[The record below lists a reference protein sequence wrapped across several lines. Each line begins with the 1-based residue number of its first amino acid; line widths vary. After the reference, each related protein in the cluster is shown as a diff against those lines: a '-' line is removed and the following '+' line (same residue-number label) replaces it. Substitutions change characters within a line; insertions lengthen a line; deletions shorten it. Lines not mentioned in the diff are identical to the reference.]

1 MRARRA
7 EGGADAAAP
16 SRLMA
21 SATAPEH
28 RLADRRKLLL
38 TLGAPYALLLL
49 ASLVEW
55 PWRALGA
62 PGALGTLT
70 PPSFVLLAL
79 SVAASAY
86 ALRRK
91 LPLSMIT
98 WLPAGQGAVVLLA
111 TGFFA
116 AGAQDQ
122 LTGLAFIIAFG
133 FVYLLVLA
141 IATAIASN
149 GAPVAVAFVA
159 FFALT
164 QAARFPVFGADG
176 EGASANAGLL
186 TLAAF
191 GRAAIELAVLA
202 WLARRLVEAADS
214 SAMSAALWIV
224 ALTLGHGALAG
235 WEDPAL
241 RGVLTLAEY
250 GEQVFRWF
258 MLASIQLGMAGAII
272 RFRRAQFRD
281 QDAPP
286 ERAEPEDERAEP
298 DEPPPPAPSPAR
310 SGRPTPRRRRRR

>member
-1 MRARRA
+1 M
-7 EGGADAAAP
+7 DSAP
-16 SRLMA
+16 
-21 SATAPEH
+21 
-28 RLADRRKLLL
+28 RLADRRRLLL

-62 PGALGTLT
+62 PSVAGSLS
-70 PPSFVLLAL
+70 PPGFVLLAFA
-79 SVAASAY
+79 VGASTY

-116 AGAQDQ
+116 GGAQDQ
-122 LTGLAFIIAFG
+122 LTGLAFIAAYG
-133 FVYLLVLA
+133 FIFLIVLA

-149 GAPVAVAFVA
+149 GAPVAIAFVA

-176 EGASANAGLL
+176 GAATPNAGLL

-191 GRAAIELAVLA
+191 LRAAIELAVLT

-214 SAMSAALWIV
+214 SAMPTALWIV

-241 RGVLTLAEY
+241 RGALTLSEY
-250 GEQVFRWF
+250 VEQVARWL
-258 MLASIQLGMAGAII
+258 MLACIQLGMAAVLI
-272 RFRRAQFRD
+272 RFRRAQYRD
-281 QDAPP
+281 QAP
-286 ERAEPEDERAEP
+286 
-298 DEPPPPAPSPAR
+298 PPPPAEPERERSDATEAEPMPSAQR
-310 SGRPTPRRRRRR
+310 GGRPTPRRRRRRR

>member
-38 TLGAPYALLLL
+38 TLGAPYGLLLL

-122 LTGLAFIIAFG
+122 LTGLALIIAFG

-149 GAPVAVAFVA
+149 GAPVAIAFVA

-164 QAARFPVFGADG
+164 RAARFPVFGADG
-176 EGASANAGLL
+176 EESTANAGLL

-191 GRAAIELAVLA
+191 ARAAIELAVLA

-235 WEDPAL
+235 WEEPAL
-241 RGVLTLAEY
+241 RGALTFAEY
-250 GEQVFRWF
+250 REQVVRWLV
-258 MLASIQLGMAGAII
+258 LASIQLGMAGVII

-286 ERAEPEDERAEP
+286 ERDEPAQERADAEEP
-298 DEPPPPAPSPAR
+298 HPPHPR
-310 SGRPTPRRRRRR
+310 GGRPTPRRRRRR

>member
-28 RLADRRKLLL
+28 RLVDRRKLLL

-149 GAPVAVAFVA
+149 GAPVAIAFVA

-191 GRAAIELAVLA
+191 ARAAIELAVLA
-202 WLARRLVEAADS
+202 WLARRLVETADS

>member
-1 MRARRA
+1 M
-7 EGGADAAAP
+7 DSAP
-16 SRLMA
+16 PA
-21 SATAPEH
+21 
-28 RLADRRKLLL
+28 RLADRRRLLL

-62 PGALGTLT
+62 PTVAGSLS
-70 PPSFVLLAL
+70 PPGFVLLAFA
-79 SVAASAY
+79 VGASTY

-98 WLPAGQGAVVLLA
+98 WLPAGQGAIVLLA

-116 AGAQDQ
+116 GGAQDQ
-122 LTGLAFIIAFG
+122 LTGLAFIAAYG
-133 FVYLLVLA
+133 FIFLIVLA

-149 GAPVAVAFVA
+149 GAPVAIAFVA

-164 QAARFPVFGADG
+164 QAARFPIFGADG
-176 EGASANAGLL
+176 GGAEVANAGLL

-191 GRAAIELAVLA
+191 LRAAVELAVLA

-214 SAMSAALWIV
+214 SAMPTALWIV

-241 RGVLTLAEY
+241 RGALTLSEY
-250 GEQVFRWF
+250 VEQVARWL
-258 MLASIQLGMAGAII
+258 MLACIQLGMAAVLI
-272 RFRRAQFRD
+272 RFRRAQHRD
-281 QDAPP
+281 QEAQPQQPADPEPERSDAADAPAP
-286 ERAEPEDERAEP
+286 TSPRA
-298 DEPPPPAPSPAR
+298 
-310 SGRPTPRRRRRR
+310 GRPTPRRRRRR

>member
-1 MRARRA
+1 MT
-7 EGGADAAAP
+7 P
-16 SRLMA
+16 
-21 SATAPEH
+21 ATAPEH

-62 PGALGTLT
+62 PGVIGALT
-70 PPSFVLLAL
+70 PPSLVLLAL

-116 AGAQDQ
+116 GGAQDQ

-149 GAPVAVAFVA
+149 GAPAAIAFVA
-159 FFALT
+159 FFTLT

-176 EGASANAGLL
+176 AAASANAGLL

-191 GRAAIELAVLA
+191 GRAAVELAVLA

-224 ALTLGHGALAG
+224 ALALGHGALAG

-241 RGVLTLAEY
+241 RGALTLGEY
-250 GEQVFRWF
+250 VEQVVRWL

-272 RFRRAQFRD
+272 RFRRAQYRD
-281 QDAPP
+281 QEQFHAQEAQPKSAAP
-286 ERAEPEDERAEP
+286 EPEVAAAAEEAP
-298 DEPPPPAPSPAR
+298 APPPPARAR

>member
-1 MRARRA
+1 M
-7 EGGADAAAP
+7 DSAP
-16 SRLMA
+16 PA
-21 SATAPEH
+21 
-28 RLADRRKLLL
+28 RLADRRRLLL

-62 PGALGTLT
+62 PSVAGSLS
-70 PPSFVLLAL
+70 PPGFVLLAFA
-79 SVAASAY
+79 VGASTY

-98 WLPAGQGAVVLLA
+98 WLPAGQGAIVLLA

-116 AGAQDQ
+116 GGAQDQ
-122 LTGLAFIIAFG
+122 LTGLAFIAAYG
-133 FVYLLVLA
+133 FIFLIVLA

-149 GAPVAVAFVA
+149 GAPVAIAFVA

-164 QAARFPVFGADG
+164 QAARFPIFGADG
-176 EGASANAGLL
+176 GAAVPNAGLL

-191 GRAAIELAVLA
+191 VRAAVELAVLA

-214 SAMSAALWIV
+214 SAMPTALWIV

-241 RGVLTLAEY
+241 RGALTLSEY
-250 GEQVFRWF
+250 VEQVARWL
-258 MLASIQLGMAGAII
+258 MLACIQLGMAAVLI

-281 QDAPP
+281 QEAQPPQPPEPEHERSDAAAEAPAPP
-286 ERAEPEDERAEP
+286 RA
-298 DEPPPPAPSPAR
+298 
-310 SGRPTPRRRRRR
+310 GRPTPRRRRRR

>member
-1 MRARRA
+1 M
-7 EGGADAAAP
+7 ESAP
-16 SRLMA
+16 
-21 SATAPEH
+21 
-28 RLADRRKLLL
+28 RLADRRRLLL

-62 PGALGTLT
+62 PSVAGSLS
-70 PPSFVLLAL
+70 PPGFVLLAFA
-79 SVAASAY
+79 VGASTY

-98 WLPAGQGAVVLLA
+98 WLPAGQGAVALLA

-116 AGAQDQ
+116 GGAQDQ
-122 LTGLAFIIAFG
+122 LTGLAFIAAYG
-133 FVYLLVLA
+133 FIFLIVLA

-149 GAPVAVAFVA
+149 GAPVAIAFVA

-164 QAARFPVFGADG
+164 QAARFPIFGADIP
-176 EGASANAGLL
+176 NAGLL

-191 GRAAIELAVLA
+191 LRAAVELAVLA

-214 SAMSAALWIV
+214 SAMPTALWIV

-241 RGVLTLAEY
+241 RSALTLSEY
-250 GEQVFRWF
+250 VEQIARWL
-258 MLASIQLGMAGAII
+258 MLACIQLGMAAVLI
-272 RFRRAQFRD
+272 RFRRAQYRD
-281 QDAPP
+281 QEA
-286 ERAEPEDERAEP
+286 
-298 DEPPPPAPSPAR
+298 PPPPAEPEIERSDAADEPAPSAPR
-310 SGRPTPRRRRRR
+310 GGRPTPRRRRRR

>member
-1 MRARRA
+1 MT
-7 EGGADAAAP
+7 P
-16 SRLMA
+16 
-21 SATAPEH
+21 ATAPEH
-28 RLADRRKLLL
+28 RLADRRKLLI

-55 PWRALGA
+55 PWRTLGA
-62 PGALGTLT
+62 PGVIGALT
-70 PPSFVLLAL
+70 PPSLVLLAL

-116 AGAQDQ
+116 GGAQDQ

-164 QAARFPVFGADG
+164 QAARFPVFGSDG
-176 EGASANAGLL
+176 GGAGAGAGLL

-191 GRAAIELAVLA
+191 ARAAIELAVLA

-214 SAMSAALWIV
+214 SAMSASLWIV
-224 ALTLGHGALAG
+224 ALALGHGALAG

-241 RGVLTLAEY
+241 RGALTLGEY
-250 GEQVFRWF
+250 VEQVVRWL

-281 QDAPP
+281 QEAQP
-286 ERAEPEDERAEP
+286 ESAEPEIAESAA
-298 DEPPPPAPSPAR
+298 DAEEPAPPARAR

>member
-38 TLGAPYALLLL
+38 TLGAPYGLLLL

-149 GAPVAVAFVA
+149 GAPVAIAFVA

-191 GRAAIELAVLA
+191 ARAAIELAVLA

-224 ALTLGHGALAG
+224 ALALGHGALAG

-241 RGVLTLAEY
+241 RGALTFAEY
-250 GEQVFRWF
+250 GEQIVRWF

-286 ERAEPEDERAEP
+286 ERAEPERASDADAE
-298 DEPPPPAPSPAR
+298 EPPPPAPAR

>member
-1 MRARRA
+1 M
-7 EGGADAAAP
+7 DSAP
-16 SRLMA
+16 PA
-21 SATAPEH
+21 
-28 RLADRRKLLL
+28 RLADRRRLLL

-62 PGALGTLT
+62 PTVAGSLS
-70 PPSFVLLAL
+70 PPGFVLLAFA
-79 SVAASAY
+79 VGASTY

-98 WLPAGQGAVVLLA
+98 WLPAGQGAIVLLA

-116 AGAQDQ
+116 GGAQDQ
-122 LTGLAFIIAFG
+122 LTGLAFIAAYG
-133 FVYLLVLA
+133 FIFLIVLA

-149 GAPVAVAFVA
+149 GAPVAIAFVA

-164 QAARFPVFGADG
+164 QAARFPIFGADG
-176 EGASANAGLL
+176 GAAVPNAGLL

-191 GRAAIELAVLA
+191 LRAAVELAVLA
-202 WLARRLVEAADS
+202 WLSRRLVEATDS
-214 SAMSAALWIV
+214 SAMQTALWIV

-241 RGVLTLAEY
+241 RGALTLSEY
-250 GEQVFRWF
+250 VDQVARWL
-258 MLASIQLGMAGAII
+258 MLACIQLGMAAVLI

-281 QDAPP
+281 QEAQPQP
-286 ERAEPEDERAEP
+286 AEPEPEHSDAVEE
-298 DEPPPPAPSPAR
+298 PAPTSPR
-310 SGRPTPRRRRRR
+310 GGRPTPRRRRRR